1 MVVEPVTSLAVFATR
16 LTKASLELQ
25 LGSETIGS
33 LVNQASTIAMKRLLL
48 ILLCLSPIWA
58 VAQTASVTTHAC
70 EPNEKV
76 LFSCQIKGEQIAYCG
91 GDNKK
96 GLQWLRF
103 KQTTPSGNIDAKTDN
118 QVADLKDKTFF
129 VTDENQQR
137 SSFTTVHFDHKGLT
151 YALTKCEGL
160 NCVAVMDYP
169 WFAVYNGKKRISSAF
184 CDKGT
189 QTDYNFEFKRTK
201 QGQLNGDA
209 LLSIKKGRARF
220 DDLPA
225 GPIPD

>member
-1 MVVEPVTSLAVFATR
+1 MIGTLAAG
-16 LTKASLELQ
+16 LAKASL
-25 LGSETIGS
+25 GSKIVDS
-33 LVNQASTIAMKRLLL
+33 LLNRASTIAMTRL
-48 ILLCLSPIWA
+48 IVTLLCSSPLW
-58 VAQTASVTTHAC
+58 VFAQTDTATTSAC
-70 EPNEKV
+70 EPSEKV
-76 LFSCQIKGEQIAYCG
+76 LFSCQIKGAQIAYCG

-129 VTDENQQR
+129 VTEKSQQR
-137 SSFTTVHFDHKGLT
+137 SNFTTVHFDHKGLT
-151 YALTKCEGL
+151 YALTKCEGM

-169 WFAVYNGKKRISSAF
+169 WFAVYNGKKRVSSAF

-209 LLSIKKGRARF
+209 LLSIKKGKARF
-220 DDLPA
+220 ADLPA

>member
-1 MVVEPVTSLAVFATR
+1 
-16 LTKASLELQ
+16 
-25 LGSETIGS
+25 
-33 LVNQASTIAMKRLLL
+33 MKRLAAVLF
-48 ILLCLSPIWA
+48 CLSPLW
-58 VAQTASVTTHAC
+58 VGAQTAPMATSAC

-76 LFSCQIKGEQIAYCG
+76 LFSCQIKGEPIAYCG

-103 KQTTPSGNIDAKTDN
+103 KQTTPSGDIEIKTDN
-118 QVADLKDKTFF
+118 QVADLKNKTFF
-129 VTDENQQR
+129 ATEENQQR
-137 SSFTTVHFDHKGLT
+137 ASFTTVHFDQKGLT
-151 YALTKCEGL
+151 YALTTCEGM

-169 WFAVYNGKKRISSAF
+169 WFAVYNGKKRVNSNF

-189 QTDYNFEFKRTK
+189 QSPYAFEFKRTK

-209 LLSIKKGRARF
+209 LLSIKKGKTRF
-220 DDLPA
+220 DDLPN

>member
-1 MVVEPVTSLAVFATR
+1 MGGEPFPLLAALATR
-16 LTKASLELQ
+16 LTKALIELHWGSDT
-25 LGSETIGS
+25 LGSLI
-33 LVNQASTIAMKRLLL
+33 NRASNIAMTRL
-48 ILLCLSPIWA
+48 IFTLLCLGPLW
-58 VAQTASVTTHAC
+58 VLAQTTPATTGAC
-70 EPNEKV
+70 EPSEKV
-76 LFSCQIKGEQIAYCG
+76 LFSCQIKGEQISYCG

-118 QVADLKDKTFF
+118 QVADLKDTTFF
-129 VTDENQQR
+129 VTEENQQR

-151 YALTKCEGL
+151 YALTKCEGM

-169 WFAVYNGKKRISSAF
+169 WFAVYNGKKRVSSAF

-209 LLSIKKGRARF
+209 LLSINKGKARF
-220 DDLPA
+220 ADLPA

>member
-1 MVVEPVTSLAVFATR
+1 
-16 LTKASLELQ
+16 
-25 LGSETIGS
+25 
-33 LVNQASTIAMKRLLL
+33 MKRLFLTL
-48 ILLCLSPIWA
+48 ICMSPFWTL
-58 VAQTASVTTHAC
+58 AQTTPSATNVC

-103 KQTTPSGNIDAKTDN
+103 KKTTPSGNIEFKTDN

-129 VTDENQQR
+129 VTEEVQQR
-137 SSFTTVHFDHKGLT
+137 SSFTTVHFDHNGLT
-151 YALTKCEGL
+151 YTLTKCEGM
-160 NCVAVMDYP
+160 NCVTVMDYP
-169 WFAVYNGKKRISSAF
+169 WFAVYNGKKRVSSNF

-189 QTDYNFEFKRTK
+189 QTEYNFEFKRTK

-209 LLSIKKGRARF
+209 LLSIKKGNTRF
-220 DDLPA
+220 DSLPA

>member
-1 MVVEPVTSLAVFATR
+1 
-16 LTKASLELQ
+16 
-25 LGSETIGS
+25 
-33 LVNQASTIAMKRLLL
+33 MKRL
-48 ILLCLSPIWA
+48 IAALLCLSPLWSL
-58 VAQTASVTTHAC
+58 AQTVPASTSVC
-70 EPNEKV
+70 ESNEKV

-103 KQTTPSGNIDAKTDN
+103 KQTTPSGTIEIRTDN
-118 QVADLKDKTFF
+118 QVTDLKNKTLFA
-129 VTDENQQR
+129 TEENQQR
-137 SSFTTVHFDHKGLT
+137 SSFTTVHFDHQGLT
-151 YALTKCEGL
+151 YALTKCEGM

-169 WFAVYNGKKRISSAF
+169 WFAIYNGKKRISSNF

-189 QTDYNFEFKRTK
+189 QSAYNFEFKRTK

-209 LLSIKKGRARF
+209 LLSIKKSKARF
-220 DDLPA
+220 DDLPS

>member
-1 MVVEPVTSLAVFATR
+1 MRRLIVT
-16 LTKASLELQ
+16 
-25 LGSETIGS
+25 
-33 LVNQASTIAMKRLLL
+33 
-48 ILLCLSPIWA
+48 LLCLSPFWA
-58 VAQTASVTTHAC
+58 PAQTAPATNTAC

-103 KQTTPSGNIDAKTDN
+103 KQTSPSGNIEIKIDN
-118 QVADLKDKTFF
+118 QVADLKNKTFF
-129 VTDENQQR
+129 ATEENQQR
-137 SSFTTVHFDHKGLT
+137 ASFTTVHFDLHGLT
-151 YALTKCEGL
+151 YSLTKCDGM

-169 WFAVYNGKKRISSAF
+169 WFAMYNGKKRLSSNF

-189 QTDYNFEFKRTK
+189 QSSYAFEFKRNK

-209 LLSIKKGRARF
+209 LLSIKKGKTRF
-220 DDLPA
+220 DDLPDE
-225 GPIPD
+225 PIPD

>member
-1 MVVEPVTSLAVFATR
+1 
-16 LTKASLELQ
+16 
-25 LGSETIGS
+25 
-33 LVNQASTIAMKRLLL
+33 MKRQ
-48 ILLCLSPIWA
+48 IFTLLCFIPFWA
-58 VAQTASVTTHAC
+58 LAQTTPTTSSAC

-76 LFSCQIKGEQIAYCG
+76 LFSCRVKGEQIAYCG

-103 KQTTPSGNIDAKTDN
+103 KQTAPTGNIEIKTDN
-118 QVADLKDKTFF
+118 QVTDLKNKTVFA
-129 VTDENQQR
+129 TEENQPR
-137 SSFTTVHFDHKGLT
+137 AIFTTIHFDHKELT
-151 YALTKCEGL
+151 YALTKCEGM
-160 NCVAVMDYP
+160 NCVAVRDYP
-169 WFAVYNGKKRISSAF
+169 WFAVYNGKKRVSSSF

-209 LLSIKKGRARF
+209 LLSIKKGKARF

>member
-1 MVVEPVTSLAVFATR
+1 MRR
-16 LTKASLELQ
+16 LIIT
-25 LGSETIGS
+25 
-33 LVNQASTIAMKRLLL
+33 
-48 ILLCLSPIWA
+48 LLCFSPLWA
-58 VAQTASVTTHAC
+58 LAQTGPFTSAAC

-103 KQTTPSGNIDAKTDN
+103 KQTTLSGTIEIKTDN
-118 QVADLKDKTFF
+118 QVADLKSKTFF
-129 VTDENQQR
+129 ATEENQQR
-137 SSFTTVHFDHKGLT
+137 SSFTTIHFDHNGLT
-151 YALTKCEGL
+151 YSLTKCEGM

-169 WFAVYNGKKRISSAF
+169 WFAVYNGKKRVSSKF

-189 QTDYNFEFKRTK
+189 QSPYAFEFKRTK
-201 QGQLNGDA
+201 QGQLNGDS
-209 LLSIKKGRARF
+209 LLSIKKGKTRF
-220 DDLPA
+220 DDLPS

>member
-1 MVVEPVTSLAVFATR
+1 MKHL
-16 LTKASLELQ
+16 
-25 LGSETIGS
+25 
-33 LVNQASTIAMKRLLL
+33 IAAF
-48 ILLCLSPIWA
+48 LCLSPLWSL
-58 VAQTASVTTHAC
+58 AQTAPASTSVC

-103 KQTTPSGNIDAKTDN
+103 KQTTPSGTIEIKTDN
-118 QVADLKDKTFF
+118 QVTDLKNKTLFA
-129 VTDENQQR
+129 TEENQQR
-137 SSFTTVHFDHKGLT
+137 SSFTTVHFDHQGLT
-151 YALTKCEGL
+151 YALTKCDGM

-169 WFAVYNGKKRISSAF
+169 WFAVYNGKKRVSSSF

-189 QTDYNFEFKRTK
+189 QSAYNFEFKRSK

-209 LLSIKKGRARF
+209 LLSIKKGKTRF
-220 DDLPA
+220 DDLPS

>member
-1 MVVEPVTSLAVFATR
+1 MVRNTHLGPLLA
-16 LTKASLELQ
+16 L
-25 LGSETIGS
+25 
-33 LVNQASTIAMKRLLL
+33 
-48 ILLCLSPIWA
+48 
-58 VAQTASVTTHAC
+58 AQTAPGANTAC

-103 KQTTPSGNIDAKTDN
+103 KQTTPSGNIEIKTDN
-118 QVADLKDKTFF
+118 QVTDLNGKTFF

-137 SSFTTVHFDHKGLT
+137 SNFTTVYFDHKGLT
-151 YALTKCEGL
+151 YALTKCEGM

-169 WFAVYNGKKRISSAF
+169 WFAVYNGKKRVSSNF

-189 QTDYNFEFKRTK
+189 QSPYAFEFKRTK

-209 LLSIKKGRARF
+209 LLSIKKGKARF
-220 DDLPA
+220 DDLPS

>member
-1 MVVEPVTSLAVFATR
+1 MTR
-16 LTKASLELQ
+16 LIFT
-25 LGSETIGS
+25 
-33 LVNQASTIAMKRLLL
+33 
-48 ILLCLSPIWA
+48 LLCLGPLWA
-58 VAQTASVTTHAC
+58 SAQTAPSTNNVC
-70 EPNEKV
+70 EANEKV

-103 KQTTPSGNIDAKTDN
+103 KQTSPSGNIEIRTDN
-118 QVADLKDKTFF
+118 QVTDLNSKTFF

-137 SSFTTVHFDHKGLT
+137 SSFTTVYFDHKGLT
-151 YALTKCEGL
+151 YALTKCEGM

-169 WFAVYNGKKRISSAF
+169 WFAVYNGKKRVTSAF

-189 QTDYNFEFKRTK
+189 PSPYAFEFKRTK

-209 LLSIKKGRARF
+209 LLSIKKSKARF
-220 DDLPA
+220 DDLPN